1 MPEAEC
7 YPWHPEHCRQGSVL
21 PWAAV
26 PRITSWVQHS
36 QLGTTQPVGYNT
48 IQPGTTQPMEYNT
61 IQLGTT
67 QHNPAQPEPQS
78 FLISDFQGPENDFP
92 PTLLGRQ
99 MPTLFPRLGMGPQPC
114 CCTKQHG
121 TGCHPGCIC
130 HCINSTKPL
139 PLWRSTVSIG
149 RSPRVAAHCS
159 EQPHAGNKPAQGY
172 Q

>member
-1 MPEAEC
+1 MLPLA
-7 YPWHPEHCRQGSVL
+7 PGALQAGISPSLGSS
-21 PWAAV
+21 AKNN
-26 PRITSWVQHS
+26 

-139 PLWRSTVSIG
+139 PLWRSTVPIG

>member
-1 MPEAEC
+1 MLPLA
-7 YPWHPEHCRQGSVL
+7 PGALQAGISPSLGSS
-21 PWAAV
+21 AKNN
-26 PRITSWVQHS
+26 

-48 IQPGTTQPMEYNT
+48 IQPGTTEPMEYNT

-78 FLISDFQGPENDFP
+78 FLISDFQGPVMI
-92 PTLLGRQ
+92 LLLLCWESKCQPRS
-99 MPTLFPRLGMGPQPC
+99 PRLGMGPQPC

-139 PLWRSTVSIG
+139 PLWRSTVPIG